1 MKRNV
6 LLILS
11 LLCLGLL
18 ASAAAAQTPKADEL
32 VKRMGQMTP
41 VEFRVLNIMTS
52 NEGFGEDL
60 IRVFKA
66 ASPEAREAYM
76 KTLNPAV
83 AARVKTAVDTFP
95 ESPADA
101 VAAAL
106 KNIEAMLAKM
116 GAPAVKARVLAMSG
130 KFAEA
135 LPLYEESFRSGAG
148 KPDEY
153 YDAACTAAQA
163 GQADTAFAYLEK
175 AVVGDDF
182 TQDTL
187 KEDTDLKSL
196 YADARWN
203 AVLAKLQARE
213 EASLAKL
220 PAKHEGTPIALPE
233 PKRDGACSVEK
244 ALQER
249 RSVREY
255 AKDPLTLADV
265 SQLLWSA
272 YGISQ
277 KIDNAPPFLRGG
289 LKTAPSA
296 GALYPLEVYLVA
308 GEVTGLPAGVYLY
321 TPENHSLVKVQE
333 GDVRAALCKACLG
346 QGMVKQAPVSLVYS
360 AVYERTTK
368 KYGNRGKERYV
379 CMDLGHSG
387 ENVYLQATAMGMGTC
402 AIGAFSDL
410 QLRLVVNMTRAE
422 APLYVMPVGKLT
434 RK

>member
-1 MKRNV
+1 MKRKTMSV
-6 LLILS
+6 LY

-18 ASAAAAQTPKADEL
+18 SSLAAAQTPKADEL
-32 VKRMGQMTP
+32 VKRMEQLTP
-41 VEFRVLNIMTS
+41 MEFRVLNIMAS

-60 IRVFKA
+60 LRVFKA
-66 ASPEAREAYM
+66 ASPAALEAYL
-76 KTLNPAV
+76 KTLNPALMP
-83 AARVKTAVDTFP
+83 RVKVQLDRFP
-95 ESPADA
+95 APDADA
-101 VAAAL
+101 AAVAV
-106 KNIEAMLAKM
+106 KNIGSMLAKM
-116 GAPAVKARVLAMSG
+116 GTPAVKARVLVMSG
-130 KFAEA
+130 KYAEA
-135 LPLYEESFRSGAG
+135 LPLYEEAFKNGAG
-148 KPDEY
+148 KPEEY
-153 YDAACTAAQA
+153 YDAACAAALA
-163 GQADTAFAYLEK
+163 GQADPAFAYLEK
-175 AVVGDDF
+175 ASSSDDI

-187 KEDTDLKSL
+187 KEDSDLKSL
-196 YADARWN
+196 STDARWT
-203 AVLAKLQARE
+203 ALLAKLQARE
-213 EASLAKL
+213 DALLAKL

-233 PKRDGACSVEK
+233 PKRDGAFSVEK

-249 RSVREY
+249 RSVRDY
-255 AKDPLTLADV
+255 AKAPLTLADV

-272 YGISQ
+272 YGVSQ

-321 TPENHSLVKVQE
+321 TPENHSLVKVLD

-368 KYGNRGKERYV
+368 KYGQRGKERYV

-410 QLRLVVNMTRAE
+410 KLRLVVNMTKEE
-422 APLYVMPVGKLT
+422 APLYVMPVGKLA